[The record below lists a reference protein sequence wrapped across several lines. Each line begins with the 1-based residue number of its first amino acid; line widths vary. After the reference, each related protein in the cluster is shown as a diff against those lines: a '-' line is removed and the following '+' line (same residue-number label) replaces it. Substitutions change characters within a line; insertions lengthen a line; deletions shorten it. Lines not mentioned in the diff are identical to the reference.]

1 VKTFAIIPAAGKGKR
16 FGESLPKQFHQI
28 NRKEILVYTLEI
40 FQRCSLID
48 EIIIPSM
55 REYFGLIFSL
65 AEKYKITKLKAVV
78 EGGKERQ
85 DSVYNAL
92 ISIDAK
98 RNDLIVVHDAARPM
112 LNEKLLNTA
121 LKAAKKS
128 DNIMVALK
136 GRDTL
141 VRKEKNVL
149 NYVDRENIY
158 YVQTP
163 QIFRYFILKD
173 SLEKAYKENFYGT
186 DESMLVSR
194 AGYKIEIVEGT
205 ASNIKIT
212 TPEDV
217 EFFKKSVFSK

>member
-48 EIIIPSM
+48 EIIVPSM

>member
-1 VKTFAIIPAAGKGKR
+1 MKTFAIIPAAGKGKR

>member
-1 VKTFAIIPAAGKGKR
+1 MKTFAIIPAAGKGKR

-48 EIIIPSM
+48 EIIVPSM